1 MWRYV
6 GRRLVL
12 GTLAAFQRGGV
23 VDKAVSVVAITG
35 VSVPHYWAGIILLIM
50 FSVQL
55 NRLPAMGAAADGG
68 IVAYLR

>member
-1 MWRYV
+1 M
-6 GRRLVL
+6 L
-12 GTLAAFQRGGV
+12 
-23 VDKAVSVVAITG
+23 G
-35 VSVPHYWAGIILLIM
+35 VSVPHYWAGIILLII